1 MIGESGRGESA
12 RGLRE
17 PAHPALPDYTHT
29 WRATRCR
36 SARRRQR
43 SAQNRQMSKPLDATA
58 LLSSAAMIARKVDT
72 YLPETYVIDLA
83 ELRQIIFEMRHD
95 SEVEAG

>member
-1 MIGESGRGESA
+1 
-12 RGLRE
+12 
-17 PAHPALPDYTHT
+17 
-29 WRATRCR
+29 
-36 SARRRQR
+36 
-43 SAQNRQMSKPLDATA
+43 MSKPLDATA
-58 LLSSAAMIARKVDT
+58 LLSSAAMIARKVET